1 MVFKFQSDSINTP
14 LKRPGNNSYP
24 ALNSDLILL
33 IPVLPVTLRRS
44 VLPLNSNLILLIPGT
59 DGKGIDTYAAVFKFQ
74 SDSINTKS
82 VEFGDLLKAN
92 PLNSNLILLIPFNT
106 DMPAICTIL

>member
-1 MVFKFQSDSINTP
+1 MQKI
-14 LKRPGNNSYP
+14 
-24 ALNSDLILL
+24 
-33 IPVLPVTLRRS
+33 LPVS
-44 VLPLNSNLILLIPGT
+44 GVALNSNLILLIPGT